1 MRLGGIGYSYAL
13 PRVQAIR
20 KIGPWFLKRYPI
32 IWVFVTSALVG
43 CRTQPSSHKNTT
55 IVAKPSESG
64 QFGTRATPVAIV
76 TSEPTVRSL
85 LREER
90 AIQINGAVETWR
102 ISWDNTPTLVCL
114 RWDCVCSDFMYAER
128 GKAHLSRARE
138 GSVLQDF
145 PLASIYSSGFDL
157 PERLEFETIL
167 PAWPKEA
174 GDEQVTDDTALA
186 EKVRSRHSVP
196 IFDLHDYDRDG
207 HATEFL
213 LPVGG
218 VGCAFH
224 GYVALGISRIAPA
237 IHVFGTATHPKEPL
251 VLRRN
256 GWQILRDSGQGKYI
270 DVPCGDRGADTETE
284 IELKTDAAGIHVI
297 ERQYACPR
305 TPERLLS
312 YVER

>member
-1 MRLGGIGYSYAL
+1 
-13 PRVQAIR
+13 
-20 KIGPWFLKRYPI
+20 
-32 IWVFVTSALVG
+32 
-43 CRTQPSSHKNTT
+43 
-55 IVAKPSESG
+55 
-64 QFGTRATPVAIV
+64 
-76 TSEPTVRSL
+76 
-85 LREER
+85 
-90 AIQINGAVETWR
+90 
-102 ISWDNTPTLVCL
+102 
-114 RWDCVCSDFMYAER
+114 MYAER
-128 GKAHLSRARE
+128 GKAHLSRTRE

-145 PLASIYSSGFDL
+145 TLASIYSSGFDL

-167 PAWPKEA
+167 PAWPKEV
-174 GDEQVTDDTALA
+174 GDEKTTDDTTLA
-186 EKVRSRHSVP
+186 EKIRLRHRVP

-207 HATEFL
+207 GATEFV

-224 GYVALGISRIAPA
+224 GYIALGISRIMPT

-256 GWQILRDSGQGKYI
+256 GWQILRDNGQGKYT
-270 DVPCGDRGADTETE
+270 DVTCGDRGADTETE

-312 YVER
+312 SVER